1 MGAEKGARKL
11 TDFLES
17 IYTFFSR
24 LWDYLTYA
32 FDYLQAAFSYV
43 FDSAQTV
50 TASFSAFPAL
60 LSGVLVLSVAVCIV
74 LFIIGR

>member
-1 MGAEKGARKL
+1 MV
-11 TDFLES
+11 DFLES

-24 LWDYLTYA
+24 VWDYLTYV
-32 FDYLQAAFSYV
+32 FDYLQAAFSYL
-43 FDSAQTV
+43 FDSAATV

-60 LSGVLVLSVAVCIV
+60 LSGVLVLSVSICVV